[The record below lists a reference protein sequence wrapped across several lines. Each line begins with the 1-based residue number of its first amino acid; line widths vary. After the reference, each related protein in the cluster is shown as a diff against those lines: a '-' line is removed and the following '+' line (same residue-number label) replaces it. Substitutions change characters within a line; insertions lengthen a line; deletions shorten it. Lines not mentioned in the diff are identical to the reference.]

1 MGLCSSLIVNT
12 NMRRDPLSKKII
24 MNDTPSNLI
33 LLSSKSVQG
42 LSDTESDSD
51 ENRMEKNRKVSRIWT
66 ISDLYKNVE
75 DKKVTLGV
83 FSEDSASNKVNV
95 LDING
100 EEHSVNL
107 LKADLPTLV
116 DLFRK
121 NDVRFAVRSNGSNDV
136 SGFLSGVGNVF
147 IPALVLSFIFF
158 SFRNNGINGMGGS
171 GGGPFGNMQNVGNLN
186 VETNTGV
193 SFADVAGC
201 DESKLELMEIV
212 DFLKY
217 PKNFTDIGAVSPRG
231 VLLEG
236 PPGTG
241 KTLLARAVAGEA
253 GVSFIST
260 TGSEFVEMYV
270 GVGASRV
277 RKMFKDA
284 QKSAPCIIFIDEIDS
299 IGRSRSSG
307 GPGANDERDQTL
319 NQILS
324 EMDGFSGNTGI
335 IVLAATNRPDIL
347 DSALLRPGRFD
358 RRVPV
363 GLPSKAGRYEI
374 LKVHSRDKPLADN
387 VHLDEIAGRT
397 IGFSGASLKNLM
409 NEAAIVAVRNGKK
422 LIGYDEIDYAIDRIT
437 VGIQKPIGPNVRKD
451 LVAYHEAG
459 HAVMATLTPGYD
471 NVTKVTI
478 VPRTNGAGGFTL
490 FTPSEERMESGL
502 YSQKYLKSQL
512 SVALG
517 GRVAEELI
525 YGEDEITTGASGDL
539 QSVRDLARRMVTQW
553 GFRNNT
559 SINDFP
565 IAWDPGEPLGYGVQS
580 LLSSETENEIDHEIQ
595 MIVKQAYNIC
605 KDTLLKNIELLEKV
619 KESLI
624 EHETIT
630 GKDVDNILKKYR
642 TLSNGYK

>member
-1 MGLCSSLIVNT
+1 MGLCSSFMLPRNG
-12 NMRRDPLSKKII
+12 MRRKK
-24 MNDTPSNLI
+24 MVDTPSNLR
-33 LLSSKSVQG
+33 LLASRN
-42 LSDTESDSD
+42 DDS
-51 ENRMEKNRKVSRIWT
+51 NGSVSRIWT
-66 ISDLYKNVE
+66 MSDLYKNIE
-75 DKKVTLGV
+75 DKRVSLAV
-83 FSEDSASNKVNV
+83 FSEDKDNNKVSV
-95 LDING
+95 LDTDG
-100 EEHSVNL
+100 TEHDVNL
-107 LKADLPTLV
+107 LQADLPTLV

-121 NDVRFAVRSNGSNDV
+121 NGVRFAVKSHGSNGL

-147 IPALVLSFIFF
+147 IPFFLLSLIFF
-158 SFRNNGINGMGGS
+158 SFRNGGMNGPGSLGGLT
-171 GGGPFGNMQNVGNLN
+171 GLQNVGNLN
-186 VETNTGV
+186 LESNTGV
-193 SFADVAGC
+193 SFGDVAGC

-217 PKNFTDIGAVSPRG
+217 PQNFTDIGAVSPRG

-253 GVSFIST
+253 NVNFIST
-260 TGSEFVEMYV
+260 TGSEFVEVYV

-284 QKSAPCIIFIDEIDS
+284 KKNSPCIIFIDEIDS
-299 IGRSRSSG
+299 IGRSRSGG

-335 IVLAATNRPDIL
+335 VVLAATNRADIL

-363 GLPSKAGRYEI
+363 GLPSKAGRIEI
-374 LKVHSRDKPLADN
+374 LKVHTRDKPLGDN
-387 VHLDEIAGRT
+387 VDLDEIGART

-422 LIGYDEIDYAIDRIT
+422 VIGYEEIDYAIDRIT
-437 VGIQKPIGPNVRKD
+437 VGIQKPIGPNVRKE

-459 HAVMATLTPGYD
+459 HAIMAALIPDYD
-471 NVTKVTI
+471 NVAKVTI

-490 FTPSEERMESGL
+490 FTPSEERIESGL
-502 YSQKYLKSQL
+502 YSQNYLKSQL

-559 SINDFP
+559 NIDDFP
-565 IAWDPGEPLGYGVQS
+565 IAWDPSEPIGYGGNS
-580 LLSSETENEIDHEIQ
+580 LLSSETENEIDYEIM
-595 MIVKQAYNIC
+595 MIVKNAYDVC
-605 KDTLLKNIELLEKV
+605 KKTLSENMDILESV
-619 KESLI
+619 KDALI
-624 EHETIT
+624 EKETIT
-630 GKDVDNILKKYR
+630 GKEVEEIVKNRKK
-642 TLSNGYK
+642 L